1 MSAYARNVMRPVST
15 RTLDHGVHSAVRYMH
30 AVFITTTSWPQIRP
44 LIVEVK
50 NRVRRVSTPPPFYD
64 VVQAVTYCRMVG
76 CDAADLV
83 QALND
88 KIHISRIEL
97 DGPPMWHGAAWD
109 NHVLPRLR
117 AFATA
122 VQKFRAD
129 TKLRAS
135 YLCGDE
141 RWRAKL
147 LRDHGC
153 GFLLHH

>member
-1 MSAYARNVMRPVST
+1 MRPVST

-83 QALND
+83 QVR
-88 KIHISRIEL
+88 IHHMKSL
-97 DGPPMWHGAAWD
+97 QCA
-109 NHVLPRLR
+109 RLSVWYIR
-117 AFATA
+117 PHTPLA
-122 VQKFRAD
+122 V
-129 TKLRAS
+129 
-135 YLCGDE
+135 
-141 RWRAKL
+141 L
-147 LRDHGC
+147 LRR
-153 GFLLHH
+153 